1 MAALKSSR
9 FWAIVPEIAVR
20 DLAVGAP
27 HRISDELLR
36 QLDRE
41 AMLAWNPRLVRVR
54 PNAGKIATRVQH
66 LLAL

>member
-1 MAALKSSR
+1 MREFVAGTA
-9 FWAIVPEIAVR
+9 
-20 DLAVGAP
+20 

-54 PNAGKIATRVQH
+54 PNAGKIAARLQ
-66 LLAL
+66 LSLAL

>member
-1 MAALKSSR
+1 MAALRSGR
-9 FWAIVPEIAVR
+9 FWAVVPEIAVC
-20 DLAVGAP
+20 DLIAGAA

-54 PNAGKIATRVQH
+54 PNAGKIAARLQ
-66 LLAL
+66 LSLAL